1 MTRSSKALPTKKKVM
16 ENGSDDSSCSSTP
29 LLVNQVIGDEGV
41 VSSSCKFP
49 MSRVRRLMEDSDV
62 GKKSGIRST
71 HEAVFV
77 INKATVSLSFLLL
90 ATCHACF
97 DAQ

>member
-1 MTRSSKALPTKKKVM
+1 
-16 ENGSDDSSCSSTP
+16 
-29 LLVNQVIGDEGV
+29 
-41 VSSSCKFP
+41 
-49 MSRVRRLMEDSDV
+49 MEDSDV